1 VACGVPPD
9 RTSTPIAPLPATP
22 ATASA
27 ALPAGPAT
35 PAGAAPAT
43 ARPQEGA
50 TSTPTLAAVATVR
63 SAPTSAPT
71 AANARATPSAAA
83 TESPPRGAA
92 TAAPAA
98 GLAESELV
106 RALASPPP
114 ARDVVDLWRRYKGQG
129 SAVPTLEPS
138 KERSVG
144 DVEPFWIADSAR
156 RRYFQ
161 ARARL
166 AQRSAH
172 FDAWVQEGERVDE
185 AALTRSLDRLE
196 TSILPT
202 VLRQFGGG
210 KIAESG
216 LRVTI
221 VNVRLGGVVGYYS
234 SVNEYPRAVVPNSN
248 ERPLIVMSL
257 TAVQPGTGN
266 YDSGLAHE
274 LQHLVQ
280 WRLDSSEETWVNEG
294 TAELAIAA
302 VGLRSGGNLQTFRQR
317 PNTQLTH
324 WAEQLGDSPAH
335 YGAAHLFFAY
345 VAERRGGYPF
355 VGEILARPERGPRG
369 VDAALRAQGSDL
381 DGTTFERLFLDW
393 VVANWADAPEAAQ
406 GRWGYR
412 DAPRGRAREE
422 RLEVPTQ
429 AAVSVNQYAAR
440 YYTLPS
446 TAVGKTVSLTQRPE
460 VKLVAAG
467 DRPTPFWWS
476 SRGDGVNSRLTR
488 ELDLTAVKRATL
500 RFKTWYDLEL
510 DFDYGFV
517 SVSDDGGRTWSTLPA
532 RRTTTADPNGANFGQ
547 GLTGKSEGW
556 MDEEVDLSGHVG
568 KRVQVRFEM
577 VTDDAYNGG
586 GWCLDAVEVP
596 EVGWRDEPGAPG
608 WQVEGFLR
616 TANRAPQRITGQ
628 VVTVAGADVTVEPLT
643 AGPGGRSAMLV
654 PPLPDGARRA
664 LVVAAHTPLT
674 IEPAEIELSLGQ

>member
-1 VACGVPPD
+1 VLLAAALCAACGAPTAA
-9 RTSTPIAPLPATP
+9 TSTPVAPVQ
-22 ATASA
+22 ATATTAS
-27 ALPAGPAT
+27 T
-35 PAGAAPAT
+35 AAPAT
-43 ARPQEGA
+43 VVTASGPVSPTPGRPEGA
-50 TSTPTLAAVATVR
+50 AVTPTLAAVATAG
-63 SAPTSAPT
+63 APPT
-71 AANARATPSAAA
+71 VASTVATPRATALS
-83 TESPPRGAA
+83 A
-92 TAAPAA
+92 TATGTPAA
-98 GLAESELV
+98 SAESELV
-106 RALASPPP
+106 QALASPPP
-114 ARDVVDLWRRYKGQG
+114 ARDLVDLWRRYKGKG
-129 SAVPTLEPS
+129 AAVPTVEPP
-138 KERSVG
+138 KERKVG
-144 DVEPFWIADSAR
+144 DVETFWISDSAQ

-172 FDAWVQEGERVDE
+172 FDAWVQEGERIDE
-185 AALTRSLDRLE
+185 PALTRSLDRLE

-210 KIAESG
+210 KIAEDG
-216 LRVTI
+216 LRITI
-221 VNVRLGGVVGYYS
+221 ANVRVGGVVGYYS

-257 TAVQPGTGN
+257 TAVQPGTGP

-302 VGLRSGGNLQTFRQR
+302 VGLRSGSNLQTFRQR

-324 WAEQLGDSPAH
+324 WAEQLGDTPAH

-355 VGEILARPERGPRG
+355 VGQILARPERGPRG
-369 VDAALRAQGSDL
+369 VDAALRAQGP
-381 DGTTFERLFLDW
+381 GAEGATFDRLFLDW
-393 VVANWADAPEAAQ
+393 VVANWADTPEAAQ

-412 DAPRGRAREE
+412 EAPRGRAREE
-422 RLEVPTQ
+422 RLEVPTRTV
-429 AAVSVNQYAAR
+429 ASVSQYAAR
-440 YYTLPS
+440 YYALPAN
-446 TAVGKTVSLTQRPE
+446 AVGKALSLTQRPD
-460 VKLVAAG
+460 VKLVGAG

-476 SRGDGVNSRLTR
+476 ARGDGVNSRLTR
-488 ELDLTAVKRATL
+488 ELDLTTVKTATL

-517 SVSDDGGRTWSTLPA
+517 SVSEDRGRTWSTLAA

-547 GLTGKSEGW
+547 GLTGKSQGW

-568 KRVQVRFEM
+568 KRIQLRFEM

-586 GWCLDAVEVP
+586 GWCLDAIGVP
-596 EVGWRDEPGAPG
+596 EIGWRDEPGAED
-608 WQVEGFLR
+608 WQVEGFVR

-628 VVTVAGADVTVEPLT
+628 LVTVAGADVSVEALT
-643 AGPGGRSAMLV
+643 SGPDGRAAMLV
-654 PPLPDGARRA
+654 PPLPEGARRA

-674 IEPAEIELSLGQ
+674 IEPAEFELLLGQ